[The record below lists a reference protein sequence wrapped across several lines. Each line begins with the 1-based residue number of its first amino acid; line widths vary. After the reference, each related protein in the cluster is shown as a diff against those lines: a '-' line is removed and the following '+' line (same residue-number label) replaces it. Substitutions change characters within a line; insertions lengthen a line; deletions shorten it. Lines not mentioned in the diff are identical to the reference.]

1 MRRTGRRAVLGLCA
15 GLSVCA
21 LLTACGEEEKK
32 ATTKQVDRA
41 RAEGNRVKA
50 KAEAAIKKPEAI
62 AIRVSAAP
70 KQRVT
75 VVWALACTNGDGKD
89 EKTVGAT
96 YSVMTPNI
104 RELKLPDGPRDVCH
118 VEATSTL
125 LTGRVKTTLLAKAP

>member
-1 MRRTGRRAVLGLCA
+1 MRSTARRVLLGLCA
-15 GLSVCA
+15 GVSVCA
-21 LLTACGEEEKK
+21 LLTSCGGDEKK
-32 ATTKQVDRA
+32 AKTRQVDRA
-41 RAEGNRVKA
+41 RAEGSRVKA

-75 VVWALACTNGDGKD
+75 VVWALSCTNTDGKGG
-89 EKTVGAT
+89 KTDGAT

-118 VEATSTL
+118 IEATTRL